1 MIVGRFLTG
10 KMKAL
15 KYLDET
21 YSAKWPPV
29 VRQLNGAQLLGH
41 AYSSR
46 SLDSL
51 WAFISTF
58 EPWGDEKMWENEDKG
73 YAYVTWGGR
82 LSIYGD

>member
-10 KMKAL
+10 RMKAL

-29 VRQLNGAQLLGH
+29 VRKLNGAQLLGH

-51 WAFISTF
+51 
-58 EPWGDEKMWENEDKG
+58 
-73 YAYVTWGGR
+73 
-82 LSIYGD
+82 